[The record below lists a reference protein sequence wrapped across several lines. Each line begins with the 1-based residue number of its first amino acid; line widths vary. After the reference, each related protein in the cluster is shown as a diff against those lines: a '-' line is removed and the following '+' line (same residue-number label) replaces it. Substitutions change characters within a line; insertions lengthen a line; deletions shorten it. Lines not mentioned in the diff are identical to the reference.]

1 MRTSIGVVVLT
12 SVSLELSG
20 GVVAK
25 LIKMRL
31 DATSQS
37 TNAKKTKMKMM
48 ITKKLTPIGT
58 FFILPLTRYK
68 FIRWNC
74 CKKKGH
80 KTVDCP
86 KDPNFRMEREVRDEF
101 MRVLK
106 MGGGEDTK
114 VFDNL
119 KLTSDLLK
127 MWSK

>member
-58 FFILPLTRYK
+58 FFILPLNRYK
-68 FIRWNC
+68 FIR
-74 CKKKGH
+74 
-80 KTVDCP
+80 
-86 KDPNFRMEREVRDEF
+86 
-101 MRVLK
+101 
-106 MGGGEDTK
+106 
-114 VFDNL
+114 
-119 KLTSDLLK
+119 
-127 MWSK
+127 